1 MRTRTAFT
9 LAIAALLS
17 VASGSV
23 AAWAAPVIDA
33 DGDGMSNEVE
43 LTLGSDPKYAD
54 PFPTLLTRQLPAN
67 HGNPARFVTEVAIA
81 NAGGNRFVWRVTFAQ
96 DYPRDNSNLILYLDA
111 DNDPK
116 TGRQPDHG
124 CEFMLRVT
132 NGQPGNTGWTVD
144 GRTAPAPFPRCALV
158 GSVLYLSY
166 DVDLKQ
172 QDGKSVFRLML
183 LSETW
188 EPHKGVDNVSY
199 FVAAGPPVSDRPK
212 IRMDSDL
219 TESEGVEQTFGLDRI
234 DRAMKDP
241 ASVVLPI
248 FACKYDGFK
257 FVPSEYRADNVVR
270 ESSAAKITATV
281 PKAGVFHPGFIFYD
295 GGGREVIGVYR
306 NGERQGVAVAKLDD
320 NTQHLF
326 FLSKPATLKQGDQL
340 ELRALGNEG
349 TYRTEDLVLLATKP
363 EPRAPVY
370 EFRHLAERENRLTW
384 ITTWP
389 AACTV
394 ELAGGGKVEETEA
407 VNNHRVVLPDMK
419 PGGRVRY
426 RITALTRDS
435 KPVQTEW
442 RDYTRQPFR
451 EPPTTKSGTVSLQV
465 EVLGDRVF
473 DQWPVT
479 SGVPF
484 PKGVL
489 GSARDV
495 RLTTTAGEEV
505 PLQVSVTGRWPD
517 GSVKW
522 LLLDFR
528 HSGPLGEYVLHYGR
542 GVRRED
548 GPSSILFGGAG
559 TLALREAN
567 GQEYRATLEPSGAVS
582 EEMGSLRT
590 CFRLSGRLTGS
601 GSARLFAY
609 DARVHVYP
617 GTPWVRALLTF
628 GNDVSDSEF
637 ATVQSL
643 RWELP
648 ISGKEKQ
655 FVRQHTDD
663 KYLSSAGEGK
673 RWSGPVGP
681 VWVRDFWQSCPKDAD
696 VGPEGTTLWLLPPL
710 KQDEYDW
717 AKGTVDEHRLFY
729 WFDPLPDRNAGG
741 YKLRQGMTK
750 THEVWIGLD
759 GSTPQLDRPLFAK
772 CTPQWYADSGAFG
785 PLTVADPNRA
795 VVKDYDAKVAATLD
809 SYLKNR
815 ETNREFGLFNFGDWW
830 GERVINWG
838 NIEYDTQHAF
848 FLQFVRSGDLR
859 FLGRAN
865 EAEVH
870 NRDVDTV
877 HYHSDPHRVGCAYA
891 HCIGHVGN
899 YYAKSPLEGPN
910 RGTPG
915 GSFTVSHTWTEGH
928 FDHYFLTG
936 DRRSLETG
944 LLIADNYDRWGTVN
958 FDFHNCREPGW
969 HLILSMAAYRA
980 TGDPFHL
987 NACRIIV
994 ERVLERQ
1001 TLEPALG
1008 TAGGGWRRRMVPG
1021 HCLCEPAHYGNAGFM
1036 VGVLLTGLKWYHL
1049 ETGDPRVADSI
1060 HKAARFLVDD
1070 MWEDNVKGFRYT
1082 SCPKSSK
1089 GAWSNFLL
1097 FDGLAYAYQL
1107 TGDKEIAKILAAG
1120 TDSAIASM
1128 SGMGKSFS
1136 QYIRVAPH
1144 FLGTLADLAN

>member
-1 MRTRTAFT
+1 LICA
-9 LAIAALLS
+9 LALAAS
-17 VASGSV
+17 CVCP
-23 AAWAAPVIDA
+23 APVPDA
-33 DGDGMSNEVE
+33 DGDGVSDEVE
-43 LTLGSDPKYAD
+43 LTLGSDPKHAD
-54 PFPTLLTRQLPAN
+54 PFTTLLTRKLPAN
-67 HGNPARFVTEVAIA
+67 HANPSRFVIGAAVA
-81 NAGGNRFVWRVTFAQ
+81 NAGGNRFVWRVSFPQ
-96 DYPRDNSNLILYLDA
+96 DYPRDNSNIILYLDA

-132 NGQPGNTGWTVD
+132 NGQPGNTGWTPA
-144 GRTAPAPFPRCALV
+144 GGTAAAPFPRCASV
-158 GSVLYLSY
+158 GSVLYVSY
-166 DVDLKQ
+166 DVDPKQ
-172 QDGKSVFRLML
+172 QEGKSAFRLMI

-188 EPHKGVDNVSY
+188 EPHKGVDSVSY
-199 FVAAGPPVSDRPK
+199 FAAAGPPVSDRPK
-212 IRMDSDL
+212 IRMDSDIAK
-219 TESEGVEQTFGLDRI
+219 SEGVEQTFGLDRI

-241 ASVVLPI
+241 ANVVLPI
-248 FACKYDGFK
+248 FGCRYEGFK

-270 ESSAAKITATV
+270 ESGAAKIVATV
-281 PKAGVFHPGFIFYD
+281 PKDGAFHPGFIFYD
-295 GGGREVIGVYR
+295 GGGREIIGVYV
-306 NGERQGVAVAKLDD
+306 NGERKGVAVANWDD
-320 NTQHLF
+320 NNQHLF
-326 FLSKPATLKQGDQL
+326 FLSAPVSLKQGDQL

-349 TYRTEDLVLLATKP
+349 GYRTEDLVLLAQKP
-363 EPRAPVY
+363 EPRAAVY
-370 EFRHLAERENRLTW
+370 EYRHLAEQENRLTW
-384 ITTWP
+384 TTTWP

-394 ELAGGGKVEETEA
+394 ELAGGRKVEEPEA
-407 VNNHRVVLPDMK
+407 LNNHRLELPDMK
-419 PGGRVRY
+419 PGDEVRY
-426 RITALTRDS
+426 RITARTRES

-442 RDYTRQPFR
+442 RDYTWQPFR
-451 EPPTTKSGTVSLQV
+451 EPPTTKSGTVPLQV
-465 EVLGDRVF
+465 EVLGELTLDR
-473 DQWPVT
+473 WPVT

-489 GSARDV
+489 GSARN
-495 RLTTTAGEEV
+495 LKLTAGDGKDV
-505 PLQVSVTGRWPD
+505 PLQVSATGHWPD

-528 HSGPLGEYVLHYGR
+528 HSGGTADYVLHYGP

-559 TLALREAN
+559 TLALRDAK
-567 GQEYRATLEPSGAVS
+567 GQEYRATLGPDGAAS
-582 EEMGSLRT
+582 EETGRLRS
-590 CFRLSGRLTGS
+590 CFRLSGQLAADRG
-601 GSARLFAY
+601 ARMLAY

-617 GTPWVRALLTF
+617 GTPWQRVVLTF
-628 GNDVSDSEF
+628 GNDVSANEF
-637 ATVQSL
+637 TTTQSL
-643 RWELP
+643 AWQFP
-648 ISGKEKQ
+648 VVGKEAQ
-655 FVRQHTDD
+655 LVRERTAFVRQHTDD
-663 KYLSSAGEGK
+663 KYESSAGEGT

-681 VWVRDFWQSCPKDAD
+681 VWVRDFWQNYPKDLE
-696 VGPEGTTLWLLPPL
+696 VGPDGATLWLLPPL
-710 KQDEYDW
+710 KRDEYDW
-717 AKGTVDEHRLFY
+717 AKGTVDEHRLFF
-729 WFDPLPDRNAGG
+729 WFDPLPDAGG

-785 PLTVADPNRA
+785 PLTVAAADRP

-815 ETNREFGLFNFGDWW
+815 ETNREYGMLNFGDWW

-848 FLQFVRSGDLR
+848 FLQFIRSGDLR
-859 FLGRAN
+859 FLGRGS

-877 HYHSDPHRVGCAYA
+877 HHHSDPRRVGRAYA
-891 HCIGHVGN
+891 HCLGHVGD
-899 YYAKSPLEGPN
+899 YLAKSPLEGPN
-910 RGTPG
+910 RGSPRG
-915 GSFTVSHTWTEGH
+915 GFSVSHTWTEGH
-928 FDHYFLTG
+928 LDHYFLTD

-944 LLIADNYDRWGTVN
+944 LKIADNYDRWGTVN
-958 FDFHNCREPGW
+958 YDFSNCREPGW

-1001 TLEPALG
+1001 TPEAALG

-1049 ETGDPRVADSI
+1049 ETGDPRVAESL
-1060 HKAARFLVDD
+1060 HLGARFLIDD
-1070 MWEDNVKGFRYT
+1070 MWEDDVKGFRYT

-1097 FDGLAYAYQL
+1097 FDGMAYAYQL

-1144 FLGTLADLAN
+1144 FLGTLADLK